1 MNCKRPPPPP
11 PSTTYRTR
19 KFLTMY
25 KIQHPKSD
33 VERLYP
39 PRAKG
44 GRELIHLE
52 LSYKTITIGLDK
64 YLQETEDTLL
74 LFVKGHDDRISLYSI
89 SRQSMESSR
98 ELGLPA
104 IPPAE
109 DEVNTTYARRTKV
122 KAKHQGSQHPK
133 PKWEPIALH
142 GKYPQ
147 RVKKADVDQDKTYSD
162 RWLKVAG
169 LKAET
174 EGFIIA
180 AQDQSLQTRWHQHN
194 ILKKPEVDPKCRL
207 CGRFNEAIDHLVS
220 GCPELAKTEYIHR
233 HNTCTGRS
241 AKSLVLRWR
250 NDGMSMNP
258 WLSPRRTA
266 SPFCGTYPST
276 LTGPSQLIGRT
287 LC

>member
-1 MNCKRPPPPP
+1 
-11 PSTTYRTR
+11 
-19 KFLTMY
+19 
-25 KIQHPKSD
+25 
-33 VERLYP
+33 
-39 PRAKG
+39 
-44 GRELIHLE
+44 
-52 LSYKTITIGLDK
+52 
-64 YLQETEDTLL
+64 
-74 LFVKGHDDRISLYSI
+74 
-89 SRQSMESSR
+89 MESSQ

-133 PKWEPIALH
+133 PKWGSIALH

-162 RWLKVAG
+162 RWVKVAG

-180 AQDQSLQTRWHQHN
+180 DQDQSLQTRWHQHN

-207 CGRFNEAIDHLVS
+207 CVS
-220 GCPELAKTEYIHR
+220 TRSLTIWSLAALNWLKLNTSTATTRQLH
-233 HNTCTGRS
+233 TCTGRS

-266 SPFCGTYPST
+266 SPFCRTCPST

>member
-1 MNCKRPPPPP
+1 MNCTPPPTTSTTTPPTNTTTTPNPTTTTTTTPP
-11 PSTTYRTR
+11 PTTTTTIPATTTTTTTITTRTR

-44 GRELIHLE
+44 GRELIQLE
-52 LSYKTITIGLDK
+52 LSYKPITIGLDE

-74 LFVKGHDDRISLYSI
+74 LFVKDHDDRISLYSI
-89 SRQSMESSR
+89 SRQSMESSQ

-133 PKWEPIALH
+133 PKWGSIALH

-147 RVKKADVDQDKTYSD
+147 RVKKAVVDQDKT
-162 RWLKVAG
+162 
-169 LKAET
+169 
-174 EGFIIA
+174 
-180 AQDQSLQTRWHQHN
+180 
-194 ILKKPEVDPKCRL
+194 
-207 CGRFNEAIDHLVS
+207 
-220 GCPELAKTEYIHR
+220 
-233 HNTCTGRS
+233 
-241 AKSLVLRWR
+241 
-250 NDGMSMNP
+250 
-258 WLSPRRTA
+258 
-266 SPFCGTYPST
+266 
-276 LTGPSQLIGRT
+276 
-287 LC
+287 

>member
-1 MNCKRPPPPP
+1 
-11 PSTTYRTR
+11 
-19 KFLTMY
+19 MY
-25 KIQHPKSD
+25 KIQHPKSH

-39 PRAKG
+39 PRTKG
-44 GRELIHLE
+44 GRELIQLE

-133 PKWEPIALH
+133 PKWGSLALH

-180 AQDQSLQTRWHQHN
+180 DQDQSLQTRWHQHN

-207 CGRFNEAIDHLVS
+207 CVS
-220 GCPELAKTEYIHR
+220 TRSLTIWSLAALNWLKLNTSTATTRQLH
-233 HNTCTGRS
+233 TCTGRS
-241 AKSLVLRWR
+241 AKSLVLR
-250 NDGMSMNP
+250 
-258 WLSPRRTA
+258 
-266 SPFCGTYPST
+266 
-276 LTGPSQLIGRT
+276 
-287 LC
+287 